1 MSDSAASL
9 TVQRATRGDVPGI
22 LEIYNDAVLNTAAT
36 ADYEPQALQTR
47 LEWYDYRTRLGFPIY
62 VAEDSENR
70 IVGWASLSPYHNR
83 FGYRFSAEISI
94 YVAADWRGKGVGKRL
109 LPALIEGG
117 REKGLHTLIASIDGE
132 NEASIRLHERYGF
145 VRSGHLKQVWCK
157 FGRWLDVVYFQLIL
171 SNEPPNNM

>member
-1 MSDSAASL
+1 MSDRAANI
-9 TVQRATRGDVPGI
+9 TVRRAMREDVPGI

-36 ADYEPQALQTR
+36 ADYEPQALQAR
-47 LEWYDYRTRLGFPIY
+47 LEWYDYRTNLGFPIY
-62 VAEDSENR
+62 VAEDSEKR

-83 FGYRFSAEISI
+83 FGYRFSAEVSV
-94 YVAADWRGKGVGKRL
+94 YVAADMRGKGIGKLL

-117 REKGLHTLIASIDGE
+117 KAKELHTLIASIDGE

-145 VRSGHLKQVWCK
+145 VKSGHLKQVWCK

-171 SNEPPNNM
+171 NDESP

>member
-1 MSDSAASL
+1 MSDSAANI
-9 TVQRATRGDVPGI
+9 TVRRAAREDVPGI

-36 ADYEPQALQTR
+36 ADYEPQALQAR
-47 LEWYDYRTRLGFPIY
+47 LEWYDYRIRLGFPIY
-62 VAEDSENR
+62 VAEDPDSR

-83 FGYRFSAEISI
+83 FGYRFSAEVSV
-94 YVAADWRGKGVGKRL
+94 YVAADMRGKGIGKML

-117 REKGLHTLIASIDGE
+117 KAKGLHTLIASIDGE

-157 FGRWLDVVYFQLIL
+157 FGRWLDVVYLQLIL
-171 SNEPPNNM
+171 NDSTPGNT